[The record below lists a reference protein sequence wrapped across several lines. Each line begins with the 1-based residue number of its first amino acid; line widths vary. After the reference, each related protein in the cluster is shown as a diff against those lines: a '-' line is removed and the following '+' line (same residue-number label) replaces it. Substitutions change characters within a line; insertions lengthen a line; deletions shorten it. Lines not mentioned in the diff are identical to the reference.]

1 MHSYS
6 AMVGD
11 IVKDGD
17 RYVSAHIN
25 LDGLA
30 VDHLRL
36 LIKVARLYH
45 EQNMVQPE
53 IARRLHISQPR
64 VSRLLREA
72 VSRGIVRTTVV
83 TPPGLHAG
91 LEDDIARTFD
101 LADVV
106 VTDTAGVGDEAS
118 LMRALGAA
126 AADYLEPTLTGGD
139 SIGISSWSAT
149 LSAMVAA
156 MRPKASLR
164 ASHIVQ
170 ILGGVG
176 HATAQAQATRTTA
189 GLAQLTGATPIYLP
203 APGLVPDPQT
213 RDVYRNDPQFKAAL
227 TACEELTVVLLGIG
241 SLEPSPLLQ
250 ESGNAL
256 PPEDQAK
263 LRALGAVGDVSMHFF
278 DDLGAPVTSD
288 LDERILGISA
298 DTMRAIPRRVGV
310 AGGVRKYTAIRAAL
324 RGRWINVLITDLDSA
339 KRLAAEPAGT

>member
-6 AMVGD
+6 GCLGD
-11 IVKDGD
+11 AVEQGS
-17 RYVSAHIN
+17 RYASTRVDLN
-25 LDGLA
+25 GMA

-45 EQNMVQPE
+45 EQNIVQPE
-53 IARRLHISQPR
+53 IARTLHISQPR
-64 VSRLLREA
+64 VSRLLRQA
-72 VSRGIVRTTVV
+72 VSLGIVRTTVV
-83 TPPGLHAG
+83 TPPGLHVA
-91 LEDDIARTFD
+91 LEDDVARRFG

-106 VTDTAGVGDEAS
+106 LTDTTGVGDEAS

-126 AADYLEPTLTGGD
+126 AAEYLEPTLTGGD
-139 SIGISSWSAT
+139 TIGISSWSAT

-156 MRPKASLR
+156 MRPKASQR
-164 ASHIVQ
+164 ADRVVQ

-189 GLAQLTGATPIYLP
+189 GLAQVTGAAPVYLP
-203 APGLVPDPQT
+203 GPGLVPDPQT
-213 RDVYRNDPQFKAAL
+213 RDVYLKDSQFRAAL
-227 TACEELTVVLLGIG
+227 AACDELSVVLLGIG

-278 DDLGAPVTSD
+278 DDRGRSVTSD

-298 DTMRAIPRRVGV
+298 DAMRAIPRRVGV
-310 AGGVRKYTAIRAAL
+310 AGGTRKYTAVRAAL
-324 RGRWINVLITDLDSA
+324 RGGWINVLVTDLDTAS
-339 KRLAAEPAGT
+339 RLLAEPDAD